1 MCCGLWLERDFGK
14 PARELLM
21 DGEFVTRYV
30 VYLARGLKAAL
41 MILNPE
47 MIVLGGGISKAG
59 DRLFLPLREELGRQ
73 MPAWSRARRV
83 VEPARLG
90 DDSVL
95 YGALVLA
102 SQTNA
107 IRAPEM

>member
-1 MCCGLWLERDFGK
+1 
-14 PARELLM
+14 M
-21 DGEFVTRYV
+21 DTGFVKQYV

-47 MIVLGGGISKAG
+47 MIVIGGGISKAG
-59 DRLFLPLREELGRQ
+59 DRLFVPLRQELDRQ
-73 MPAWSRARRV
+73 MPPWSRARRV

-102 SQTNA
+102 SDLN
-107 IRAPEM
+107 PS